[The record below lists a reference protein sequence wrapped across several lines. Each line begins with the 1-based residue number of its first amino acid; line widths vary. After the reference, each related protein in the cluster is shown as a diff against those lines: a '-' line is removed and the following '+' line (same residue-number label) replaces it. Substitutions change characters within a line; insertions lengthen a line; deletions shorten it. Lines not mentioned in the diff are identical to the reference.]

1 MIFDIPFYTE
11 GVRSSLSHAGE
22 VGVKEGALV
31 LLIPICKGELRNSVP
46 IAASQSRPT
55 QSSMLDGTLHQF
67 TVTVMTAV
75 AVHHELR
82 RAAVPSFTTHPS
94 HLPQPAETPLQAQPV
109 VLVSVEKYG
118 FSRMV
123 TGSSENSTAEPFS

>member
-22 VGVKEGALV
+22 VGVKEAALV

-67 TVTVMTAV
+67 TATTAV
-75 AVHHELR
+75 AVHYAL
-82 RAAVPSFTTHPS
+82 RAAVPYFTTHPS

-123 TGSSENSTAEPFS
+123 TGSSESSTAEPFS

>member
-22 VGVKEGALV
+22 VGVKEAALV

-67 TVTVMTAV
+67 TATTAV
-75 AVHHELR
+75 AVYHAL
-82 RAAVPSFTTHPS
+82 RAAVPYFTTHPS

-123 TGSSENSTAEPFS
+123 TGSSESSTAEPFS